1 MRHIRTLFHGRAVLA
16 LLLALSFVTLAAGP
30 AGAASS
36 SVLDATCTGG
46 NTTTYQPGLTDTPAT
61 VTVQGTISMDC
72 VSTDLTTPLLL
83 HGTIAGGGTGTLS
96 CALLQ
101 SPTSGSSTIVWT
113 TIGGGSYAV
122 SSYDYT
128 TSLSPGT
135 SGTTVLTLTGT
146 VTSGLYEGDGI
157 LLATV
162 FVNLDLAACSSSTG
176 LTSRSGAVT
185 AEFSSLL

>member
-1 MRHIRTLFHGRAVLA
+1 MTRIRRLLRSRVVLP
-16 LLLALSFVTLAAGP
+16 LLLALSLVPLATGP

-83 HGTIAGGGTGTLS
+83 HGTITGGGTGTLS

-113 TIGGGSYAV
+113 TVGGGSYAT
-122 SSYDYT
+122 SAYDYT

-146 VTSGLYEGDGI
+146 VTSGLYAGDGI
-157 LLATV
+157 LIATV
-162 FVNLDLAACSSSTG
+162 FANLDLTACSSPTG
-176 LTSRSGAVT
+176 LTSRSGVVT